1 MADKKYTF
9 WHHRFFVILIRM
21 FIGPFF
27 KYHYRFKAPSI
38 KIKKTGPYLILA
50 NHTAEFDIV
59 FLGMLFD
66 TPMYFVASD
75 QLLNS
80 GKGSWVLKTLFNPIP
95 KSKSVADLA
104 VVKRIKSVI
113 NEGGNVVIFPEG
125 NSSMNGG
132 PSIIPDGMGRLIKF
146 LKVPVKFIEIKGLY
160 LSSPRWSYFRKYG
173 PTTMQ
178 EIKSLSVAESDKLSP
193 EAIDTLVRTTLSIS
207 AYEGNPHHFRG
218 KRIAEGLHK
227 LIFTCPQ
234 CNGLFTTY
242 SKDDELLCHQC
253 SFRGQYSTLGTLK
266 INDKSE
272 NLIMRDQENLQRFH
286 KIMLRHSPK
295 FQYQAPIEVA
305 FWSGGNTKRTK
316 FEKGKL
322 QISENGLKLSLIS
335 QTIQFSYHDI
345 FASAIQ
351 VRTKLLLYP
360 LSGPMLLC
368 RFPRSFSPYAIL
380 NIIKWYQTKL
390 IKGANTYEQFHDRPA
405 STFLGL

>member
-9 WHHRFFVILIRM
+9 WHHRFFLILIRM
-21 FIGPFF
+21 LVGPFF
-27 KYHYRFKAPSI
+27 KRYYRFKAPSI
-38 KIKKTGPYLILA
+38 KVKKTGPYLILA

-66 TPMYFVASD
+66 APMYFVASD

-80 GKGSWVLKTLFNPIP
+80 GKGSWVLKTLFSPIP

-132 PSIIPDGMGRLIKF
+132 PSKIPDGMGRLIKF
-146 LKVPVKFIEIKGLY
+146 LKVPVKFIQIKGLY
-160 LSSPRWSYFRKYG
+160 LSSPRWSYFRKFG
-173 PTTMQ
+173 PTKMQ
-178 EIKSLSVAESDKLSP
+178 EIKSLSVEESDKLSP

-207 AYEGNPHHFRG
+207 AYEGNQDHFRG
-218 KRIAEGLHK
+218 KNIAEGLHK

-242 SKDDELLCHQC
+242 SKDDALLCHQC
-253 SFRGQYSTLGTLK
+253 NFRGQYSTLGTLK
-266 INDKSE
+266 IIDKSE
-272 NLIMRDQENLQRFH
+272 NLIIRDKENLQRFH
-286 KIMLRHSPK
+286 NIMLRHSSK
-295 FQYQAPIEVA
+295 FHYQAPIEVA
-305 FWSGGNTKRTK
+305 FWSGGKTKRSK

-322 QISENGLKLSLIS
+322 QISENGLKFTLTS
-335 QTIQFSYHDI
+335 QTIEFSYGDI

-351 VRTKLLLYP
+351 VRTKLLIYP
-360 LSGPMLLC
+360 QNGPMLLC

-380 NIIKWYQTKL
+380 NIIKWYKTKL
-390 IKGANTYEQFHDRPA
+390 LKGAPTDEQFHDRPA